1 MFNQITLIG
10 NLGNNAEVQA
20 DGRLLKLS
28 VATSSN
34 YKNKSGEWVN
44 DTEWHNVKLWNDK
57 ANEMASRFLK
67 GSRVLVVGSIAT
79 SENNEGKKFTF
90 IKARSVKSLTAQ
102 KNQGESW

>member
-20 DGRLLKLS
+20 EGRLLKLS

-57 ANEMASRFLK
+57 ANEMATRFLK

-79 SENNEGKKFTF
+79 SLIRRVQT
-90 IKARSVKSLTAQ
+90 SSYSYYSL
-102 KNQGESW
+102 KGSRDEE